1 MSTPAIMKMVSEK
14 RAALVAQRRAVELLE
29 AELSGMEAIL
39 AMIPQTPLSSGKG
52 SETEDRAIGVVVSR
66 SGGRQPGAIS
76 NKWKRHLLALDEN
89 KAAFNLE
96 DIIELVAEREGRNMR
111 PSEVKRIFDKYV
123 DQGHVTEADDM
134 YMVPDSTI
142 HKFKA
147 ALREAGAD
155 LSDEDDSVIG
165 PVSKNDS
172 EDKQQPTSGYDVDDD
187 IPFEAPASKR
197 GGYDL
202 DDDIPF

>member
-14 RAALVAQRRAVELLE
+14 RAALAAQRRAVELLE
-29 AELSGMEAIL
+29 AELTGMEAIL
-39 AMIPQTPLSSGKG
+39 ALIPQTPLPTPKG
-52 SETEDRAIGVVVSR
+52 FEAADRVIGVVASR

-76 NKWKRHLLALDEN
+76 NKWKRHLLALDES
-89 KAAFNLE
+89 KATFNLE

-123 DQGHVTEADDM
+123 EQGHVNESADM
-134 YMVPDSTI
+134 YMVPESTI
-142 HKFKA
+142 HKFRA
-147 ALREAGAD
+147 ALRDAGED
-155 LSDEDDSVIG
+155 FVDEDEPRAESSSRGDGS
-165 PVSKNDS
+165 
-172 EDKQQPTSGYDVDDD
+172 DKQQTTGGYDLDDD
-187 IPFEAPASKR
+187 IPIETSPPKR